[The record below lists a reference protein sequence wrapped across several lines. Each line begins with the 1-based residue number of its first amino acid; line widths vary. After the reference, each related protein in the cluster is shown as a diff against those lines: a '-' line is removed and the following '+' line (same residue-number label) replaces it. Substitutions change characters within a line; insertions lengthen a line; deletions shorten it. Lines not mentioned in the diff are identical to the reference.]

1 MKIGI
6 VHKLPGSVDLL
17 QRAVHQRPLASVA
30 WVARTGAEAIEQCV
44 KEKPDLIL
52 MDLTM
57 PVMDGVETTRR
68 IMAVAPCPIVIVTE
82 SVLTHA
88 ARVFEAMGCG
98 AVDAVDLP
106 DPGATDLPEALA
118 PLLAKIG
125 IVSRLI
131 DDRND
136 RRNGPG
142 LSRVTVPPARAI
154 VAIGASA
161 GGPAAVAALLQ
172 GLPRDFAA
180 AVVIV
185 QHVDARFAAGMTE
198 WLSTHSAMPVRVAV
212 DGERAAAGQ
221 VLVAGSDEHLVV
233 TGGTR
238 LGYQADPRHSA
249 YRPSIDAF
257 LHSVSRNW
265 YGAAIGVLLT
275 GMGRD
280 GAVGLKAL
288 RDAGHYTIAQDEAS
302 SAVYGMPKA
311 AVTLDAAVEVLPIER
326 IAARL
331 IETVARETQTKILS
345 AAGGRWIPGSGR

>member
-1 MKIGI
+1 MRIGI
-6 VHKLPGSVDLL
+6 VHKLPGSVALL

-30 WVARTGAEAIEQCV
+30 WVARTGAEAIELCV

-52 MDLTM
+52 MDLAM

-68 IMAVAPCPIVIVTE
+68 IMAVAPCPILIVTE

-88 ARVFEAMGCG
+88 SRVFEAMGCG

-106 DPGATDLPEALA
+106 EPGTADLPEALA

-131 DDRND
+131 DDR
-136 RRNGPG
+136 RGATG

-198 WLSTHSAMPVRVAV
+198 WLSGHSAMPVRVAV

-257 LHSVSRNW
+257 FQSVSRNW

-280 GAVGLKAL
+280 GALGLKAL

-331 IETVARETQTKILS
+331 IETVARETQTKTLS
-345 AAGGRWIPGSGR
+345 TAGGRWIPGSGR